1 MESNERNFDK
11 NGKNMEIKE
20 RENVKTL
27 KDLLEYSSTKFASKM
42 MNAFVGGVPVSYS
55 EFGEKVKNLRE
66 VLKSLGVKH
75 GDKIAIYTHNTTQYS
90 VIYFA
95 IVSIGAIVVPLL
107 PDFSATEVENILN
120 HSESKMLFVTKRLRY
135 KVDNIN
141 VPGVKIRLDVDT
153 FSVYENNNIENEAES
168 IEQEV
173 FPDDIASIV
182 YTSGTTGKS
191 KGVILT
197 HHNLIAQIKMTIK
210 IQPVDETSVFLS
222 ILPLPHAYEGS
233 LGFLLPIL
241 GGSSVY
247 YLEKSPT
254 PAILLPAMQKVR
266 PTHILTV
273 PLISEKIF
281 KTNILAKFNKNLI
294 TRYLYKTIV
303 GRNILHRLAGNK
315 LYKTFGG
322 RLVFFGI
329 GGAKLDYYT
338 ERFLYEAKFP
348 YAIGY
353 GLTET
358 APLLSAA
365 LTHNVK
371 PGSAGFKLEEID
383 MKINDMNDDGIGE
396 LWVKS
401 PSLMKGYYKEPEL
414 TDMVI
419 TPDGWFKTG
428 DLIKVNSSGR
438 IYIKGRLKNVILT
451 SSGENIYPEDIESLI
466 NNFRFVQ
473 ESLVVEQKGKL
484 VAMVKINYEELGS
497 QYNRLKEEL
506 QNRFEENYRELEKN
520 VEELKVEIQSYVNSK
535 VNRFSQIS
543 AVVVLPFA
551 SDFEKTSTMKIKR
564 YLYA

>member
-1 MESNERNFDK
+1 MR
-11 NGKNMEIKE
+11 IKK
-20 RENVKTL
+20 RENLETL
-27 KDLLEYSSTKFASKM
+27 KDLLEYSTEKYASKT
-42 MNAFVGGVPVSYS
+42 MNAFVGGSPIFYR
-55 EFGEKVKNLRE
+55 EFGEKVKNLRKILE
-66 VLKSLGVKH
+66 SLGTKH
-75 GDKIAIYTHNTTQYS
+75 GDKIAIYTHNTPQYS

-95 IVSIGAIVVPLL
+95 IVSIGAIAVPLL
-107 PDFSATEVENILN
+107 PDFSSAEVENILN

-141 VPGVKIRLDVDT
+141 LPKLKTRFDVDT
-153 FSVYENNNIENEAES
+153 LSAYENNNVENVSQSVEK
-168 IEQEV
+168 EV

-197 HHNLIAQIKMTIK
+197 HKNLIAQVKMTIK
-210 IQPVDETSVFLS
+210 IQPVDENSVFLS

-254 PAILLPAMQKVR
+254 PAILLPAMQKIK

-281 KTNILAKFNKNLI
+281 KTNILVKFNKNVI
-294 TRYLYKTIV
+294 TRYLYKTNV
-303 GRNILHRLAGNK
+303 GRKILHRIAGKK

-338 ERFLYEAKFP
+338 ERFLYEANFP

-371 PGSAGFKLEEID
+371 PGSAGFKLEEVD
-383 MKINDMNDDGIGE
+383 MKINDINDCGIGE

-401 PSLMKGYYKEPEL
+401 PSLMKGYYKEQEL
-414 TDMVI
+414 TSTVI

-428 DLIKVNSSGR
+428 DLVQVNSSGR

-466 NNFRFVQ
+466 NNFKFVQ

-484 VAMVKINYEELGS
+484 VAMVKINYEELEL
-497 QYNRLKEEL
+497 QYNKLKEEL
-506 QNRFEENYRELEKN
+506 QNKIEENYRELEKN
-520 VEELKVEIQSYVNSK
+520 IEELKLEIQSYVNSK

>member
-1 MESNERNFDK
+1 MET
-11 NGKNMEIKE
+11 
-20 RENVKTL
+20 ENLRTL
-27 KDLLEYSSTKFASKM
+27 KDLLEYSSEKYASKT
-42 MNAFVGGVPVSYS
+42 MNAFIGDNPISYR
-55 EFGEKVKNLRE
+55 EFGEKVKDLRNI
-66 VLKSLGVKH
+66 LKSSGIRH
-75 GDKIAIYTHNTTQYS
+75 GDKVAIYTHNTPKYS

-95 IVSIGAIVVPLL
+95 IVSMGAVAVPLL
-107 PDFSATEVENILN
+107 PDFSSAEVENILN
-120 HSESKMLFVTKRLRY
+120 HSESRALFVTKRLRH
-135 KVDNIN
+135 KIDAIN
-141 VPGVKIRLDVDT
+141 LPELKIRFDVDT
-153 FSVYENNNIENEAES
+153 FSAYENQNIGDIEES
-168 IEQEV
+168 PEKEILPE
-173 FPDDIASIV
+173 DIANIV

-197 HHNLIAQIKMTIK
+197 HHNLIAQVKMVIK
-210 IQPVDETSVFLS
+210 IQPVDESSVFLS
-222 ILPLPHAYEGS
+222 ILPLPHTYEGS

-241 GGSSVY
+241 GGASVY
-247 YLEKSPT
+247 YLEKPPT
-254 PAILLPAMQKVR
+254 PAILVPAMQRVK

-281 KTNILAKFNKNLI
+281 KNSILPQFNKNVI
-294 TRYLYKTIV
+294 TRYLYKTHI
-303 GRNILHRLAGNK
+303 GRKLLHRIAGKK

-365 LTHNVK
+365 LTHSVK
-371 PGSAGFKLEEID
+371 PGSAGFKLEEVD
-383 MKINDMNDDGIGE
+383 MKINDVNDYGIGE
-396 LWVKS
+396 LWIKS
-401 PSLMKGYYKEPEL
+401 PSLMKGYYKEQEL
-414 TDMVI
+414 TDAVI

-428 DLIKVNSSGR
+428 DLVKVNSSGR

-466 NNFRFVQ
+466 NNFKFVQ
-473 ESLVVEQKGKL
+473 ESLVVEQKGRL
-484 VAMVKINYEELGS
+484 VAMVKINYEELEL
-497 QYNRLKEEL
+497 QCNKFKEEL
-506 QNRFEENYRELEKN
+506 QNKIEENYRELQNKI
-520 VEELKVEIQSYVNSK
+520 EELQHELQLYVNSK

-543 AVVVLPFA
+543 TVVILPFA

-564 YLYA
+564 YLYG

>member
-1 MESNERNFDK
+1 MEINER
-11 NGKNMEIKE
+11 ESI
-20 RENVKTL
+20 KTL
-27 KDLLEYSSTKFASKM
+27 KDLLEYSSEKYASKT
-42 MNAFVGGVPVSYS
+42 MNAFVGGEPVSYKM
-55 EFGEKVKNLRE
+55 FGEQVNDLRAS
-66 VLKSLGVKH
+66 LQSLGIGY
-75 GDKIAIYTHNTTQYS
+75 GDKVAIYTHNTPRYS

-95 IVSIGAIVVPLL
+95 VVSMGAIVIPLL
-107 PDFSATEVENILN
+107 PDFSSSEIENILN
-120 HSESKMLFVTKRLRY
+120 HSESKALFVTKRLRN
-135 KVDNIN
+135 KVDSIN
-141 VPGVKIRLDVDT
+141 APELKIRFEVET
-153 FSVYENNNIENEAES
+153 FSVYKNETGANVSKSVERE
-168 IEQEV
+168 IL
-173 FPDDIASIV
+173 PDDVASIV

-197 HHNLIAQIKMTIK
+197 HHNFIAQVKMTLK

-233 LGFLLPIL
+233 LGFLLSVF
-241 GGSSVY
+241 GGASVY
-247 YLEKSPT
+247 YLEKPPT
-254 PAILLPAMQKVR
+254 PAILIPAMKKIK

-281 KTNILAKFNKNLI
+281 KNNVLAQVNKNII
-294 TRYLYKTIV
+294 TRYLYKIPA
-303 GRNILHRLAGNK
+303 GRKLLHRIAGKK
-315 LYKTFGG
+315 LYKSFGG

-329 GGAKLDYYT
+329 GGAKLDFYT

-365 LTHNVK
+365 LSHNVK
-371 PGSAGFKLEEID
+371 PGSAGFKLEEVE
-383 MKINDMNDDGIGE
+383 MKINDMNDCGIGE

-419 TPDGWFKTG
+419 SPDGWFKTG
-428 DLIKVNSSGR
+428 DLVNVNASGR

-451 SSGENIYPEDIESLI
+451 ASGENIYPEDIESLI
-466 NNFRFVQ
+466 NNFKFVQ

-484 VAMVKINYEELGS
+484 VAMVKINYEELES
-497 QYNRLKEEL
+497 QYNKFKEEL
-506 QNRFEENYRELEKN
+506 QSKIEENYRELEKN
-520 VEELKVEIQSYVNSK
+520 VEELKQEIQLYVNSH

-564 YLYA
+564 YLYG

>member
-1 MESNERNFDK
+1 MEENR
-11 NGKNMEIKE
+11 
-20 RENVKTL
+20 RESLKTL
-27 KDLLEYSSTKFASKM
+27 KNLFEYSLEKYASNV
-42 MNAFVGGVPVSYS
+42 MNAFVGGKPVSYR

-66 VLKSLGVKH
+66 VLKSSGIKH
-75 GDKIAIYTHNTTQYS
+75 GDKVAIYTHNTPKYS

-95 IVSIGAIVVPLL
+95 VVSMGAIAVPLL
-107 PDFSATEVENILN
+107 PDFSSSEIENILT
-120 HSESKMLFVTKRLRY
+120 HSESKVLFVSKRLRY
-135 KVDNIN
+135 KVDAIN
-141 VPGVKIRLDVDT
+141 LPAIKLRFDVDT
-153 FSVYENNNIENEAES
+153 FAVYENRNEENVAKSVEK
-168 IEQEV
+168 EV
-173 FPDDIASIV
+173 LPDDVASIV

-191 KGVILT
+191 KGVMLT
-197 HHNLIAQIKMTIK
+197 HQNLIAQVKMTIK
-210 IQPVDETSVFLS
+210 IQPVDENSVFLS

-254 PAILLPAMQKVR
+254 PAILLPAMQKIK

-281 KTNILAKFNKNLI
+281 KNNILAQFNKNVI
-294 TRYLYKTIV
+294 TRYLYKTGV
-303 GRNILHRLAGNK
+303 GRKMLHRIAGKK
-315 LYKTFGG
+315 LYKMFGG

-365 LTHNVK
+365 LTYNVK
-371 PGSAGFKLEEID
+371 PGSAGFKLEEVD
-383 MKINDMNDDGIGE
+383 MKVSDINDCGIGE

-401 PSLMKGYYKEPEL
+401 PSLMKGYYKEQEL

-428 DLIKVNSSGR
+428 DLVNVNSEGR

-484 VAMVKINYEELGS
+484 VAMVKINYEELES
-497 QYNRLKEEL
+497 QYNRFKEEL
-506 QNRFEENYRELEKN
+506 QTKIEENYRELEKN
-520 VEELKVEIQSYVNSK
+520 IEELKVEIQAYVNSK

-543 AVVVLPFA
+543 AVVVLPVS

-564 YLYA
+564 YLYH

>member
-1 MESNERNFDK
+1 MKR
-11 NGKNMEIKE
+11 KE
-20 RENVKTL
+20 DLETL
-27 KDLLEYSSTKFASKM
+27 KDLLEYSSEAYASCV
-42 MNAFVGGVPVSYS
+42 MNGFVGGETVSYG

-66 VLKSLGVKH
+66 SLKSTGIEY
-75 GDKIAIYTHNTTQYS
+75 GDRVAIYAHNTPKYS

-95 IVSIGAIVVPLL
+95 IVSMGAIAVPLL
-107 PDFSATEVENILN
+107 PDFSSAEVQNILN
-120 HSESKMLFVTKRLRY
+120 HSGCKALFVTKRLRP
-135 KVDNIN
+135 KIDAASL
-141 VPGVKIRLDVDT
+141 PELKIRFDVDT
-153 FSVYENNNIENEAES
+153 FSAYENRNTANAGKS
-168 IEQEV
+168 IEKEIL
-173 FPDDIASIV
+173 PDDIANIV

-197 HHNLIAQIKMTIK
+197 HRNLVSQLKMAIR
-210 IQPVDETSVFLS
+210 IQPVDEHSVFLS
-222 ILPLPHAYEGS
+222 ILPLSHAYEGS
-233 LGFLLPIL
+233 LGFLLPVF

-247 YLEKSPT
+247 YLEKPPT
-254 PAILLPAMQKVR
+254 PSILLPAMQKIK
-266 PTHILTV
+266 PTHMLTV
-273 PLISEKIF
+273 PLICEKIF
-281 KTNILAKFNKNLI
+281 KNSILPQFNKNAI
-294 TRYLYKTIV
+294 TRYLYKTTV
-303 GRNILHRLAGNK
+303 GRKLLHRVAGKK

-322 RLVFFGI
+322 KLVFFGI
-329 GGAKLDYYT
+329 GGAKLDYRT

-371 PGSAGFKLEEID
+371 PGSAGFKLEEVD
-383 MKINDMNDDGIGE
+383 MKVNGINDDGIGE

-401 PSLMKGYYKEPEL
+401 PSLMKGYYREPEL

-428 DLIKVNSSGR
+428 DLVKVDPHGR

-451 SSGENIYPEDIESLI
+451 SNGENIYPEEIESLI

-473 ESLVVEQKGKL
+473 ESLIVEQKGKL
-484 VAMVKINYEELGS
+484 VAMVKINHEELEA
-497 QYNRLKEEL
+497 QYNRFREGLQCRIEENCRENRKKIEDLKQEL
-506 QNRFEENYRELEKN
+506 QL
-520 VEELKVEIQSYVNSK
+520 YVNSR

-543 AVVVLPFA
+543 AVVILPFA

-564 YLYA
+564 YLYG

>member
-1 MESNERNFDK
+1 VGDK
-11 NGKNMEIKE
+11 PI
-20 RENVKTL
+20 
-27 KDLLEYSSTKFASKM
+27 
-42 MNAFVGGVPVSYS
+42 SYR
-55 EFGEKVKNLRE
+55 EFGEKVNSLRE
-66 VLKSLGVKH
+66 VLKSLGIGH
-75 GDKIAIYTHNTTQYS
+75 GDKVAIYAHNTPKYS

-95 IVSIGAIVVPLL
+95 IVSMGAIVVPLL
-107 PDFSATEVENILN
+107 PDFSSTEVENILN
-120 HSESKMLFVTKRLRY
+120 HSESKALFVTKRLRY
-135 KVDNIN
+135 KVDDINI
-141 VPGVKIRLDVDT
+141 PELKIRLDVDT
-153 FSVYENNNIENEAES
+153 FSVYENNNVGNVAQS
-168 IEQEV
+168 IEKEIL
-173 FPDDIASIV
+173 PDDIASIV

-191 KGVILT
+191 KGVMLT
-197 HHNLIAQIKMTIK
+197 HYNLIAQVQMVIK
-210 IQPVDETSVFLS
+210 IQPVDENSVFLS
-222 ILPLPHAYEGS
+222 IMPLPHAYEGS

-254 PAILLPAMQKVR
+254 PTILLPAMQKVK

-281 KTNILAKFNKNLI
+281 KNNILAKFNKNVI
-294 TRYLYKTIV
+294 TRYLYKTFV
-303 GRNILHRLAGNK
+303 GRKLLHRIAGKK

-338 ERFLYEAKFP
+338 ERFLYEANFP

-358 APLLSAA
+358 APLLTAA
-365 LTHNVK
+365 LSHNVK

-383 MKINDMNDDGIGE
+383 MKINDVNDCGIGE
-396 LWVKS
+396 LWIKS
-401 PSLMKGYYKEPEL
+401 PSLMKGYYKEQEL

-428 DLIKVNSSGR
+428 DLVKVNSSGR

-497 QYNRLKEEL
+497 QYNKLKEEL
-506 QNRFEENYRELEKN
+506 QNRIEENYRELEKN
-520 VEELKVEIQSYVNSK
+520 IDELKIEIQSYVNSK

-543 AVVVLPFA
+543 AVIVLPFA

>member
-1 MESNERNFDK
+1 MKVKDRESL
-11 NGKNMEIKE
+11 
-20 RENVKTL
+20 KTL
-27 KDLLEYSSTKFASKM
+27 KDLLEYSAERYASKM
-42 MNAFVGGVPVSYS
+42 MNAFVGDKPVSYS
-55 EFGEKVKNLRE
+55 EFGEKVNNLRE
-66 VLKSLGVKH
+66 VLKSLGIGH
-75 GDKIAIYTHNTTQYS
+75 GDKVAIYTHNTPKYS

-95 IVSIGAIVVPLL
+95 IVSMGAITVPLL
-107 PDFSATEVENILN
+107 PDFSSTEVENILK
-120 HSESKMLFVTKRLRY
+120 HSESKALFVTKRLRY
-135 KVDNIN
+135 KVDAIDL
-141 VPGVKIRLDVDT
+141 PELKIRFDVDT
-153 FSVYENNNIENEAES
+153 FSVYENRQDVENTAKSVEK
-168 IEQEV
+168 EV
-173 FPDDIASIV
+173 LPDDIASIV

-191 KGVILT
+191 KGVMLT
-197 HHNLIAQIKMTIK
+197 HYNLIVQLQMVIK
-210 IQPVDETSVFLS
+210 IQPVDENSVFLS

-233 LGFLLPIL
+233 LGFLLPIF

-254 PAILLPAMQKVR
+254 PTILLPAMQKVK

-281 KTNILAKFNKNLI
+281 KNNILAKFNKSMI
-294 TRYLYKTIV
+294 TRYLYKTTV
-303 GRNILHRLAGNK
+303 GRKLLHRIAGKK

-358 APLLSAA
+358 APLLTAA
-365 LTHNVK
+365 LSHNVK

-383 MKINDMNDDGIGE
+383 MKINDVNDCGIGE
-396 LWVKS
+396 LWIKS
-401 PSLMKGYYKEPEL
+401 PCLMKGYYKEQEL

-428 DLIKVNSSGR
+428 DLVNVNSSGR

-451 SSGENIYPEDIESLI
+451 SSGENVYPEDIESLI
-466 NNFRFVQ
+466 NNFKFVQ

-484 VAMVKINYEELGS
+484 VAMVKINYDELGS
-497 QYNRLKEEL
+497 QYNKFKEEL
-506 QNRFEENYRELEKN
+506 QNKIEENYRELEKN
-520 VEELKVEIQSYVNSK
+520 IEELKLEIQLYVNSK

-543 AVVVLPFA
+543 SVIVLPFA

>member
-1 MESNERNFDK
+1 MEEKR
-11 NGKNMEIKE
+11 
-20 RENVKTL
+20 REDLKTL
-27 KDLLEYSSTKFASKM
+27 KDLLEYSSKKYASKM
-42 MNAFVGGVPVSYS
+42 MNAFVGGEPVSYK
-55 EFGEKVKNLRE
+55 EFGEKVQNLRT
-66 VLKSLGVKH
+66 VLKSSGIGH
-75 GDKIAIYTHNTTQYS
+75 GDKVAIYTHNTPRYS

-95 IVSIGAIVVPLL
+95 VVSMGAIAVPLL
-107 PDFSATEVENILN
+107 PDFSSTEVENILD
-120 HSESKMLFVTKRLRY
+120 HSESKALFVTKRLRY
-135 KVDNIN
+135 KVDAIDL
-141 VPGVKIRLDVDT
+141 PKLKMRFDVDT
-153 FSVYENNNIENEAES
+153 FSMYENKDDGDMAES
-168 IEQEV
+168 AEKEV
-173 FPDDIASIV
+173 LPDDVASIV

-197 HHNLIAQIKMTIK
+197 HHNLIAQLNMVIK
-210 IQPVDETSVFLS
+210 IQPVDESSVFLS

-233 LGFLLPIL
+233 LGFLLPVF

-254 PAILLPAMQKVR
+254 PAILLPAMQKIK

-281 KTNILAKFNKNLI
+281 KNSVLPQFNRNVI
-294 TRYLYKTIV
+294 TRYLYKTCI
-303 GRNILHRLAGNK
+303 GRKLLHRIAGEK

-322 RLVFFGI
+322 KLVFFGI

-365 LTHNVK
+365 LSHNVK

-383 MKINDMNDDGIGE
+383 MKINDVNDCGIGE
-396 LWVKS
+396 LWIKS
-401 PSLMKGYYKEPEL
+401 PSLMKGYYKEQEL

-428 DLIKVNSSGR
+428 DLVKVNPSGR
-438 IYIKGRLKNVILT
+438 IYMKGRLKNVILT

-466 NNFRFVQ
+466 NNFKFVQ

-484 VAMVKINYEELGS
+484 VAMVKINYEELEL
-497 QYNRLKEEL
+497 QYNKLKEEL
-506 QNRFEENYRELEKN
+506 QNKIEENCRELEKN
-520 VEELKVEIQSYVNSK
+520 IEELKKELQSYVNSK

-543 AVVVLPFA
+543 AVIVLPFA

-564 YLYA
+564 YLY

>member
-1 MESNERNFDK
+1 MKD
-11 NGKNMEIKE
+11 KE
-20 RENVKTL
+20 RESLKTL
-27 KDLLEYSSTKFASKM
+27 KDLLEYSSEKYASKV
-42 MNAFVGGVPVSYS
+42 MNAFVGGEPISYM
-55 EFGEKVKNLRE
+55 EFGEKVKTLRE
-66 VLKSLGVKH
+66 ILKSSGIRY
-75 GDKIAIYTHNTTQYS
+75 GDKVAIYTHNTPKYS
-90 VIYFA
+90 IIYFA
-95 IVSIGAIVVPLL
+95 IVSMGAIVVPLL
-107 PDFSATEVENILN
+107 PDFSSTEVENILN
-120 HSESKMLFVTKRLRY
+120 HSESKALFVSKRLRY
-135 KVDNIN
+135 KVDAIDL
-141 VPGVKIRLDVDT
+141 PEVKIRFDVDT
-153 FSVYENNNIENEAES
+153 FAVYENKNVDNIAKNHDKEILPED
-168 IEQEV
+168 V
-173 FPDDIASIV
+173 ASIV

-191 KGVILT
+191 KGVMLT
-197 HHNLIAQIKMTIK
+197 HQNLIAQVKMAIK
-210 IQPVDETSVFLS
+210 IQPVDENSVFLS

-233 LGFLLPIL
+233 LGFLLPML

-254 PAILLPAMQKVR
+254 PAILLPAMQKIR

-281 KTNILAKFNKNLI
+281 KSTVLPQLKKHAI
-294 TRYLYKTIV
+294 TRFLYKTSV
-303 GRNILHRLAGNK
+303 GRKLLHRIAGKK
-315 LYKTFGG
+315 LYNTFGG

-365 LTHNVK
+365 LTYNVK
-371 PGSAGFKLEEID
+371 PGSAGFKLEEVE
-383 MKINDMNDDGIGE
+383 MKINDVNDCGIGE

-401 PSLMKGYYKEPEL
+401 PCLMKGYYKEREL
-414 TDMVI
+414 TNMVI
-419 TPDGWFKTG
+419 TPNGWFKTG
-428 DLIKVNSSGR
+428 DLVIVNSLGR

-466 NNFRFVQ
+466 NNFKFVQ

-484 VAMVKINYEELGS
+484 VAMVKINYDELEL
-497 QYNRLKEEL
+497 QYNKFKEEL
-506 QNRFEENYRELEKN
+506 QSKIEENYRELEKN
-520 VEELKVEIQSYVNSK
+520 IEELKQEIQLYVNSK

-543 AVVVLPFA
+543 AVVVLPVA

-564 YLYA
+564 YLYGM

>member
-1 MESNERNFDK
+1 MKVE
-11 NGKNMEIKE
+11 E
-20 RENVKTL
+20 RESLKTL
-27 KDLLEYSSTKFASKM
+27 KDLLEYSSEKYASKT
-42 MNAFVGGVPVSYS
+42 MNAFVGGDTVSYR
-55 EFGEKVKNLRE
+55 EFGEKVQNLRKI
-66 VLKSLGVKH
+66 LASLGIVH
-75 GDKIAIYTHNTTQYS
+75 GDKVAIYTRNTPKYS

-95 IVSIGAIVVPLL
+95 IVSMGAIVVPLL
-107 PDFSATEVENILN
+107 PDFSSAEVENILN
-120 HSESKMLFVTKRLRY
+120 HSESKALFVSKRLRY
-135 KVDNIN
+135 KVDSIN
-141 VPGVKIRLDVDT
+141 VSGLQMRFDVDT
-153 FSVYENNNIENEAES
+153 FAVYENKDTGNVPEYFEKEIL
-168 IEQEV
+168 
-173 FPDDIASIV
+173 PDDIASIV

-191 KGVILT
+191 KGVVLT
-197 HHNLIAQIKMTIK
+197 HYNLIAQIKMTIK
-210 IQPVDETSVFLS
+210 IQPVNESSVFLS

-233 LGFLLPIL
+233 LGFLLPMF

-281 KTNILAKFNKNLI
+281 KTNVLPQFNKHII
-294 TRYLYKTIV
+294 TRYLYKTSI
-303 GRNILHRLAGNK
+303 GRKLLHRIAGKK
-315 LYKTFGG
+315 LYETFGG
-322 RLVFFGI
+322 KLVFFGI

-365 LTHNVK
+365 LTYNVK
-371 PGSAGFKLEEID
+371 PGSAGFKLEEVD
-383 MKINDMNDDGIGE
+383 MKINDVNDSGIGE

-401 PSLMKGYYKEPEL
+401 PSLMKGYYKEQEL

-428 DLIKVNSSGR
+428 DLVSVNSLGR

-451 SSGENIYPEDIESLI
+451 SSGENIYPEEIESLI
-466 NNFRFVQ
+466 NNFKFVQ
-473 ESLVVEQKGKL
+473 ESLVIEQKGRL
-484 VAMVKINYEELGS
+484 VAMVKINYEELES
-497 QYNRLKEEL
+497 QYNKFREEL
-506 QNRFEENYRELEKN
+506 QIKIEENYRELEKTI
-520 VEELKVEIQSYVNSK
+520 EELKLEIQSYVNSK

-543 AVVVLPFA
+543 AVVVLPVS

-564 YLYA
+564 YLYG

>member
-1 MESNERNFDK
+1 
-11 NGKNMEIKE
+11 MEI
-20 RENVKTL
+20 ENLETL
-27 KDLLEYSSTKFASKM
+27 KDLLEYSSEKYAPKM
-42 MNAFVGGVPVSYS
+42 MNAFIGGESVSYK
-55 EFGEKVKNLRE
+55 EFGDKVRNLRK
-66 VLKSLGVKH
+66 VLQSLGITH
-75 GDKIAIYTHNTTQYS
+75 GDKVAIYTHNTPKYS

-95 IVSIGAIVVPLL
+95 IVSMGAIAVPLL
-107 PDFSATEVENILN
+107 PDFSSVEIGNILS
-120 HSESKMLFVTKRLRY
+120 HSESKALFVTKRLRS
-135 KVDNIN
+135 KVDAISL
-141 VPGVKIRLDVDT
+141 PELKIRLDVDT
-153 FSVYENNNIENEAES
+153 FSVYENQNTGETEKYLEK
-168 IEQEV
+168 EV
-173 FPDDIASIV
+173 LPDDIASIV
-182 YTSGTTGKS
+182 YTSGTTGNS

-197 HHNLIAQIKMTIK
+197 HHNLIAQLKMVIK
-210 IQPVDETSVFLS
+210 IQPVDESSVFLS

-233 LGFLLPIL
+233 LGFLLPIF

-247 YLEKSPT
+247 YLEKPPT
-254 PAILLPAMQKVR
+254 PAILIPAVQKIR

-281 KTNILAKFNKNLI
+281 KNSVLPQFNKNMI
-294 TRYLYKTIV
+294 TRYLYKTV
-303 GRNILHRLAGNK
+303 LGRKLLHRIAGKK
-315 LYKTFGG
+315 LYQTFGG

-358 APLLSAA
+358 APLLTAA
-365 LTHNVK
+365 LAHNVK

-383 MKINDMNDDGIGE
+383 MKINDVNDCGIGE

-414 TDMVI
+414 TNMVI

-428 DLIKVNSSGR
+428 DLIKVTSAGR

-466 NNFRFVQ
+466 NNFKFVQ

-484 VAMVKINYEELGS
+484 VAMVKINYEEMGE
-497 QYNRLKEEL
+497 QYNKFKEEL
-506 QNRFEENYRELEKN
+506 QSKIEENYRELERKI
-520 VEELKVEIQSYVNSK
+520 EELQQELQLYVNSK

-543 AVVVLPFA
+543 TVVILPFA

-564 YLYA
+564 YLYGQ

>member
-1 MESNERNFDK
+1 MKVKNRESLE
-11 NGKNMEIKE
+11 
-20 RENVKTL
+20 TL
-27 KDLLEYSSTKFASKM
+27 KDLLEYSSEKYASKM
-42 MNAFVGGVPVSYS
+42 MNAFVGDKPISYR
-55 EFGEKVKNLRE
+55 EFGEKVSNLRK
-66 VLKSLGVKH
+66 VLKSLGIEH
-75 GDKIAIYTHNTTQYS
+75 GDKVAIYTHNTPKYS

-95 IVSIGAIVVPLL
+95 VVSMGAIAVPLL
-107 PDFSATEVENILN
+107 PDFSSTEVENILN
-120 HSESKMLFVTKRLRY
+120 HSESKMLFVTKRLKY
-135 KVDNIN
+135 KVDPIDL
-141 VPGVKIRLDVDT
+141 PELKIRIDIDT
-153 FSVYENNNIENEAES
+153 FSVYENRNDKNIVES
-168 IEQEV
+168 VDKEV
-173 FPDDIASIV
+173 LPDDIASIV

-191 KGVILT
+191 KGVMLT
-197 HHNLIAQIKMTIK
+197 HHNLIAQLRMVIK
-210 IQPVDETSVFLS
+210 IQPVDENSVFLS

-233 LGFLLPIL
+233 LGFLLPIF
-241 GGSSVY
+241 GGASVY

-254 PAILLPAMQKVR
+254 PAILLPAMQRVK

-281 KTNILAKFNKNLI
+281 KTNILAKFNKNVI
-294 TRYLYKTIV
+294 TRYLYKTNV
-303 GRNILHRLAGNK
+303 GRKLLHRIAGKK

-358 APLLSAA
+358 SPLLTAA

-371 PGSAGFKLEEID
+371 PGSAGFKLEEVD
-383 MKINDMNDDGIGE
+383 MKINDVNDRGIGE
-396 LWVKS
+396 LWIKS
-401 PSLMKGYYKEPEL
+401 PSLMKGYYKEQEL

-428 DLIKVNSSGR
+428 DLVKVNSTGR

-451 SSGENIYPEDIESLI
+451 STGENIYPEDIESLI
-466 NNFRFVQ
+466 NNFKFVQ

-484 VAMVKINYEELGS
+484 VAMVKINYEELES
-497 QYNRLKEEL
+497 QYNKFKEEL
-506 QNRFEENYRELEKN
+506 QNKIEENYRELEKN
-520 VEELKVEIQSYVNSK
+520 IEELKQEIQLYVNSK

-543 AVVVLPFA
+543 AVIVLPCA

>member
-1 MESNERNFDK
+1 MKIQKKESVE
-11 NGKNMEIKE
+11 
-20 RENVKTL
+20 TL
-27 KDLLEYSSTKFASKM
+27 KDLLEYSSEKYASKM
-42 MNAFVGGVPVSYS
+42 INSFVGGKPVSYK
-55 EFGEKVKNLRE
+55 EFGEHVKNLRKI
-66 VLKSLGVKH
+66 LKSSGIGY
-75 GDKIAIYTHNTTQYS
+75 GDKVAIYTHNTPKYS

-95 IVSIGAIVVPLL
+95 VVSMGAIAVPLL
-107 PDFSATEVENILN
+107 PDFSSTEVENILN
-120 HSESKMLFVTKRLRY
+120 HSESKALFVSERLRY
-135 KVDNIN
+135 KVDSIS
-141 VPGVKIRLDVDT
+141 VPELKMRFDVDT
-153 FSVYENNNIENEAES
+153 FSLYENKNIDNIS
-168 IEQEV
+168 KNIEQEIHSA
-173 FPDDIASIV
+173 DIASIV

-210 IQPVDETSVFLS
+210 IQPVNENSVFLS
-222 ILPLPHAYEGS
+222 ILPLPHTYEGS

-254 PAILLPAMQKVR
+254 PAILLPAMQRIK

-281 KTNILAKFNKNLI
+281 KTNVLPQFNKHAI
-294 TRYLYKTIV
+294 TRFLYKTII
-303 GRNILHRLAGNK
+303 GRKLLHRLAGKK

-322 RLVFFGI
+322 NLVFFGI

-371 PGSAGFKLEEID
+371 PGSAGFKLEEVE
-383 MKINDMNDDGIGE
+383 MKINDVNDCGIGE

-401 PSLMKGYYKEPEL
+401 PCLMKGYYKDEKL
-414 TDMVI
+414 TNIVI

-428 DLIKVNSSGR
+428 DLVKVNSSGR
-438 IYIKGRLKNVILT
+438 IYLKGRLKNVILT

-466 NNFRFVQ
+466 NNFKFVQ

-484 VAMVKINYEELGS
+484 VAMVKINYEELEL
-497 QYNRLKEEL
+497 QYNKYKEEL
-506 QNRFEENYRELEKN
+506 KSKIEENYRELEKN
-520 VEELKVEIQSYVNSK
+520 IEELKQEIQLYVNSK

-543 AVVVLPFA
+543 TVIVLPVA

-564 YLYA
+564 YLYG

>member
-1 MESNERNFDK
+1 MKVEKRESL
-11 NGKNMEIKE
+11 
-20 RENVKTL
+20 KTL
-27 KDLLEYSSTKFASKM
+27 EDLLEYSSEKYASKM
-42 MNAFVGGVPVSYS
+42 MNAFVGGEPVSYK
-55 EFGEKVKNLRE
+55 EFGEKTRNLRA
-66 VLKSLGVKH
+66 VLKSFGIKH
-75 GDKIAIYTHNTTQYS
+75 GDKVAIYTHNTPQYS

-95 IVSIGAIVVPLL
+95 IVSMGAIVVPLL
-107 PDFSATEVENILN
+107 PDFSSTEIENILS
-120 HSESKMLFVTKRLRY
+120 HSESKALFVSKRLRY
-135 KVDNIN
+135 KVDAIDL
-141 VPGVKIRLDVDT
+141 PEMKLRFDVDT
-153 FSVYENNNIENEAES
+153 FLAYENKGIENMEQNAEK
-168 IEQEV
+168 EV
-173 FPDDIASIV
+173 LPDDIASIV

-191 KGVILT
+191 KGVMLT
-197 HHNLIAQIKMTIK
+197 HQNLIAQVKMTIK
-210 IQPVDETSVFLS
+210 IQPVDESSVFLS

-233 LGFLLPIL
+233 LGFLLPVL

-254 PAILLPAMQKVR
+254 PAILLPAMHKVK

-273 PLISEKIF
+273 PLIPEKIF
-281 KTNILAKFNKNLI
+281 KNSILSQFNKHAI
-294 TRYLYKTIV
+294 TRLLYKTTV
-303 GRNILHRLAGNK
+303 GRKILHRIAGKK
-315 LYKTFGG
+315 LYKTLGG

-365 LTHNVK
+365 LTYNVK
-371 PGSAGFKLEEID
+371 PGSAGFKLEEVD
-383 MKINDMNDDGIGE
+383 MKINDVNDCGIGE

-401 PSLMKGYYKEPEL
+401 PSLMKGYYKEQEL

-428 DLIKVNSSGR
+428 DLVNVNALGR

-473 ESLVVEQKGKL
+473 ESLVIEQKGKL
-484 VAMVKINYEELGS
+484 VAMVKINYEELES
-497 QYNRLKEEL
+497 QYNKFKEEL
-506 QNRFEENYRELEKN
+506 QSKIEENYRELEKN
-520 VEELKVEIQSYVNSK
+520 IEELKLEIQSYVNSK

-543 AVVVLPFA
+543 SVIVLPVA

-564 YLYA
+564 YLYG

>member
-1 MESNERNFDK
+1 MKRNIMRIKKFES
-11 NGKNMEIKE
+11 IY
-20 RENVKTL
+20 TL
-27 KDLLEYSSTKFASKM
+27 KDLLKYSTTKYASRM
-42 MNAFVGGVPVSYS
+42 MNAFVGGKPVTYE
-55 EFGEKVKNLRE
+55 EFGKQVESLRE
-66 VLKSLGVKH
+66 ILKSAGIGY
-75 GDKIAIYTHNTTQYS
+75 GDKVAIYTHNTPKYG

-95 IVSIGAIVVPLL
+95 VVSMGAIVVPLL
-107 PDFSATEVENILN
+107 PDFSSSEVENILN
-120 HSESKMLFVTKRLRY
+120 HSESKALFVTKRLKS

-141 VPGVKIRLDVDT
+141 LPELKIRFDVDT
-153 FSVYENNNIENEAES
+153 FDIYENRNEENVAKGIEK
-168 IEQEV
+168 EV

-197 HHNLIAQIKMTIK
+197 HHNLIAQVKMTMK
-210 IQPVDETSVFLS
+210 IQPVDENSVFLS

-233 LGFLLPIL
+233 LGFLLPVL

-247 YLEKSPT
+247 YLEKPPT
-254 PAILLPAMQKVR
+254 PAVLLPAVQKIK
-266 PTHILTV
+266 PTHLLTV

-281 KTNILAKFNKNLI
+281 KNNILPQFNKHI
-294 TRYLYKTIV
+294 VTRILYKTHI
-303 GRNILHRLAGNK
+303 GRKLLHRVAGKK

-371 PGSAGFKLEEID
+371 PGSAGFKLEEVD
-383 MKINDMNDDGIGE
+383 MKINDVNDCGIGE

-414 TDMVI
+414 TNMV
-419 TPDGWFKTG
+419 TSSDGWFKTG
-428 DLIKVNSSGR
+428 DLVKVNSSGR
-438 IYIKGRLKNVILT
+438 IFIKGRLKNVILT

-466 NNFRFVQ
+466 NNFKFVQ

-484 VAMVKINYEELGS
+484 IAMVKINHEELAL
-497 QYNRLKEEL
+497 QYSKFKEEL
-506 QNRFEENYRELEKN
+506 QNKIEENYREIEKN
-520 VEELKVEIQSYVNSK
+520 IEELKQEIQLYVNSK

-543 AVVVLPFA
+543 AVVVLPVA

-564 YLYA
+564 YLYG

>member
-1 MESNERNFDK
+1 M
-11 NGKNMEIKE
+11 E
-20 RENVKTL
+20 RENLKTL
-27 KDLLEYSSTKFASKM
+27 KDLLEYSSEKYASNV
-42 MNAFVGGVPVSYS
+42 MNAFVGGKTVSYK
-55 EFGEKVKNLRE
+55 EFGDKVENLRK
-66 VLKSLGVKH
+66 VLLSLGIGH
-75 GDKIAIYTHNTTQYS
+75 GDKVAIYTHNTTQYS

-95 IVSIGAIVVPLL
+95 IVSTGAIAVPLL
-107 PDFSATEVENILN
+107 PDFSSAEVENILN
-120 HSESKMLFVTKRLRY
+120 HSESKALFVTKRLRP
-135 KVDNIN
+135 KVDAIGL
-141 VPGVKIRLDVDT
+141 PGLKIRLDVDT
-153 FSVYENNNIENEAES
+153 CSVYENQNIGNVEES
-168 IEQEV
+168 QEREV
-173 FPDDIASIV
+173 LPDDVASIV

-197 HHNLIAQIKMTIK
+197 HYNLIAQLQMVIK
-210 IQPVDETSVFLS
+210 IQPVDESSVFLS

-233 LGFLLPIL
+233 LGFLLPVF
-241 GGSSVY
+241 GGASVY
-247 YLEKSPT
+247 YLEKPPT
-254 PAILLPAMQKVR
+254 PAILLPAVHKIR

-281 KTNILAKFNKNLI
+281 KNTVLARFNKNVI
-294 TRYLYKTIV
+294 TRFLYKTGI
-303 GRNILHRLAGNK
+303 GRKLLHRIAGKK
-315 LYKTFGG
+315 LYKAFGG

-371 PGSAGFKLEEID
+371 PGSAGFKLEEVD
-383 MKINDMNDDGIGE
+383 MKINDVNDCGIGE

-401 PSLMKGYYKEPEL
+401 PSLMRGYYKEQEL

-428 DLIKVNSSGR
+428 DLVKVCSSGR

-466 NNFRFVQ
+466 NNFKFVQ

-484 VAMVKINYEELGS
+484 VAMVKINYEEMGA
-497 QYNRLKEEL
+497 QYNKFKEEL
-506 QNRFEENYRELEKN
+506 QNKIEENYRELERKI
-520 VEELKVEIQSYVNSK
+520 EELQSELQLYVNSK

-543 AVVVLPFA
+543 TVVILPFA

-564 YLYA
+564 YLYGQ

>member
-1 MESNERNFDK
+1 
-11 NGKNMEIKE
+11 
-20 RENVKTL
+20 
-27 KDLLEYSSTKFASKM
+27 
-42 MNAFVGGVPVSYS
+42 
-55 EFGEKVKNLRE
+55 
-66 VLKSLGVKH
+66 
-75 GDKIAIYTHNTTQYS
+75 
-90 VIYFA
+90 
-95 IVSIGAIVVPLL
+95 LL
-107 PDFSATEVENILN
+107 PDFSSAEIENILN
-120 HSESKMLFVTKRLRY
+120 HSESKVLFVTKRLKS
-135 KVDNIN
+135 KVDAIN
-141 VPGVKIRLDVDT
+141 APELKIRFDVDT
-153 FSVYENNNIENEAES
+153 LSVYQNEIEANVTECVEKEIS
-168 IEQEV
+168 
-173 FPDDIASIV
+173 PDDIASIV

-197 HHNLIAQIKMTIK
+197 HHNLIAQVKMTMK

-233 LGFLLPIL
+233 LGFLLSVF

-247 YLEKSPT
+247 YLEKPPT
-254 PAILLPAMQKVR
+254 PAILIPAMQKIK

-281 KTNILAKFNKNLI
+281 KNNVLAQFNKHII
-294 TRYLYKTIV
+294 TRYLYKIPA
-303 GRNILHRLAGNK
+303 GRKLLHRIAGKK
-315 LYKTFGG
+315 LYKMFGG
-322 RLVFFGI
+322 KLVFFGI
-329 GGAKLDYYT
+329 GGAKLDFYT

-365 LTHNVK
+365 LSHNVK
-371 PGSAGFKLEEID
+371 PGSAGFKLEEVD
-383 MKINDMNDDGIGE
+383 MKINDVNDCGIGE

-419 TPDGWFKTG
+419 SPDGWFKTG
-428 DLIKVNSSGR
+428 DLVNVNSSGR
-438 IYIKGRLKNVILT
+438 IYIKGRLKNVIL
-451 SSGENIYPEDIESLI
+451 SASGENIYPEDIEFLI
-466 NNFRFVQ
+466 NNFKFVQ

-484 VAMVKINYEELGS
+484 VAMVKINYEELES
-497 QYNRLKEEL
+497 QYNKFKEEL
-506 QNRFEENYRELEKN
+506 QSKIEENYRELEKSI
-520 VEELKVEIQSYVNSK
+520 EELKQEIQLYVNSH

-564 YLYA
+564 YLYG

>member
-1 MESNERNFDK
+1 MKVNKKDNL
-11 NGKNMEIKE
+11 
-20 RENVKTL
+20 KTL
-27 KDLLEYSSTKFASKM
+27 KELLEYSTEKYAPKM
-42 MNAFVGGVPVSYS
+42 MNAFVGGEPVSYK

-66 VLKSLGVKH
+66 VLLSVGIKH
-75 GDKIAIYTHNTTQYS
+75 GDKVAIFTHNTPKYS

-95 IVSIGAIVVPLL
+95 IVSIGAIAVPLL
-107 PDFSATEVENILN
+107 PDFSSTEVENILI
-120 HSESKMLFVTKRLRY
+120 HSESKALFVSQRLRY
-135 KVDNIN
+135 KVDAIN
-141 VPGVKIRLDVDT
+141 LPEIKIRFDVNT
-153 FSVYENNNIENEAES
+153 FSAYENNNVEDVAKNIEK
-168 IEQEV
+168 EV
-173 FPDDIASIV
+173 LPDDIASIV

-191 KGVILT
+191 KGVMLT
-197 HHNLIAQIKMTIK
+197 HYNLISQIQMTIK
-210 IQPVDETSVFLS
+210 IQPVDENSVFLS

-241 GGSSVY
+241 GGGSVY
-247 YLEKSPT
+247 YLDKAPT
-254 PAILLPAMQKVR
+254 PAILLPAMQKVK
-266 PTHILTV
+266 PTYILTV

-281 KTNILAKFNKNLI
+281 KSKILPQFNEHAI
-294 TRYLYKTIV
+294 TRYLYKTTV
-303 GRNILHRLAGNK
+303 GRKVLHRIAGKK
-315 LYKTFGG
+315 LYKIFGG

-365 LTHNVK
+365 LSHNVR
-371 PGSAGFKLEEID
+371 PGSAGFKLEEVD
-383 MKINDMNDDGIGE
+383 MKINDINDDGIGE

-401 PSLMKGYYKEPEL
+401 PCLMKGYYKEQEL

-428 DLIKVNSSGR
+428 DLVKVNSSGR

-466 NNFRFVQ
+466 NNFKFVQ

-484 VAMVKINYEELGS
+484 VAMVKINYEELEL
-497 QYNRLKEEL
+497 QYNKLKEEL
-506 QNRFEENYRELEKN
+506 QSKIEENYRELEKN
-520 VEELKVEIQSYVNSK
+520 IEELKLEIQSYVNSK

-543 AVVVLPFA
+543 SVIVLPFA
-551 SDFEKTSTMKIKR
+551 SDFEKTATMKIKR
-564 YLYA
+564 YLYG

>member
-1 MESNERNFDK
+1 MRIEQGESL
-11 NGKNMEIKE
+11 
-20 RENVKTL
+20 KTL
-27 KDLLEYSSTKFASKM
+27 KDLLEYSSEKYASNV
-42 MNAFVGGVPVSYS
+42 MNAFVGDKPVSYR
-55 EFGEKVKNLRE
+55 EFEEKVRSLRE
-66 VLKSLGVKH
+66 TMISLGIGH
-75 GDKIAIYTHNTTQYS
+75 GDKVAILTHNTPKYS

-95 IVSIGAIVVPLL
+95 AVSMGAIVVPLL
-107 PDFSATEVENILN
+107 PDFSSTEVENILS
-120 HSESKMLFVTKRLRY
+120 HSDSKAIFVTKRLRY
-135 KVDNIN
+135 KIDAVNL
-141 VPGVKIRLDVDT
+141 PELKIRFDVDT
-153 FSVYENNNIENEAES
+153 FSVYENGNEANTAKSVEK
-168 IEQEV
+168 EV
-173 FPDDIASIV
+173 LPDDIASIV

-197 HHNLIAQIKMTIK
+197 HHNLVAQLKMVIK
-210 IQPVDETSVFLS
+210 IQPVDENSVFLS
-222 ILPLPHAYEGS
+222 ILPLPHTYEGS

-247 YLEKSPT
+247 YLEKAPT
-254 PAILLPAMQKVR
+254 PAILLPAVKKIK
-266 PTHILTV
+266 PTHLLTV

-281 KTNILAKFNKNLI
+281 KSTVLPQFNKRTV
-294 TRYLYKTIV
+294 TRYLYKTSI
-303 GRNILHRLAGNK
+303 GRKLLHRIAGKK

-371 PGSAGFKLEEID
+371 PGSAGFKLEEVD
-383 MKINDMNDDGIGE
+383 MKINDVNDCGIGE

-401 PSLMKGYYKEPEL
+401 PSLMKGYYKEQEL
-414 TDMVI
+414 TDTVI

-428 DLIKVNSSGR
+428 DLVNVNSSGR
-438 IYIKGRLKNVILT
+438 IFIKGRLKNVILT

-484 VAMVKINYEELGS
+484 VAMVKINYEELGL
-497 QYNRLKEEL
+497 QYNKLKEEL
-506 QNRFEENYRELEKN
+506 HSRIEENYREFEKN
-520 VEELKVEIQSYVNSK
+520 IDDLKQEIQLYVNSK

-564 YLYA
+564 YLYG

>member
-1 MESNERNFDK
+1 MEENR
-11 NGKNMEIKE
+11 
-20 RENVKTL
+20 RESLKTL
-27 KDLLEYSSTKFASKM
+27 KNLLEYSSEKYASNT
-42 MNAFVGGVPVSYS
+42 MNAFVGGEPVSYR

-66 VLKSLGVKH
+66 VLKSSGIEH
-75 GDKIAIYTHNTTQYS
+75 GDRVAIYTHNTPKYS

-95 IVSIGAIVVPLL
+95 VVSMGAIAVPLL
-107 PDFSATEVENILN
+107 PDFSSAEIENILT
-120 HSESKMLFVTKRLRY
+120 HSESKALFVSKRLRY
-135 KVDNIN
+135 KVDAIN
-141 VPGVKIRLDVDT
+141 LPEMKLRFDVDT
-153 FSVYENNNIENEAES
+153 FSIYENKNDENVTKSAEK
-168 IEQEV
+168 EV
-173 FPDDIASIV
+173 LPDDIASIV

-191 KGVILT
+191 KGVMLT
-197 HHNLIAQIKMTIK
+197 HQNLIAQVKMTIK
-210 IQPVDETSVFLS
+210 IQPVDENSVFLS

-254 PAILLPAMQKVR
+254 PAILLPAMQKIK

-281 KTNILAKFNKNLI
+281 KTNILRQFNSHVI
-294 TRYLYKTIV
+294 TRYLYKTGV
-303 GRNILHRLAGNK
+303 GRKFLHRIAGKK
-315 LYKTFGG
+315 LYEMFGG

-365 LTHNVK
+365 LSYNVK

-383 MKINDMNDDGIGE
+383 MKINDINDCGIGE

-401 PSLMKGYYKEPEL
+401 PSLMKGYYKEQEL

-428 DLIKVNSSGR
+428 DLVTVNAMGR

-466 NNFRFVQ
+466 NNFKFVQ

-484 VAMVKINYEELGS
+484 VAMVKINYEELES
-497 QYNRLKEEL
+497 QYNRFKEEL
-506 QNRFEENYRELEKN
+506 QTKIEENYRELEKN
-520 VEELKVEIQSYVNSK
+520 IEELKVEIQSYVNSK

-543 AVVVLPFA
+543 AVVVLPVA
-551 SDFEKTSTMKIKR
+551 SDFEKTS
-564 YLYA
+564 

>member
-1 MESNERNFDK
+1 MG
-11 NGKNMEIKE
+11 NGKKNMKE
-20 RENVKTL
+20 NKKESIKTL
-27 KDLLEYSSTKFASKM
+27 KDLLEYSSEKYASKM
-42 MNAFVGGVPVSYS
+42 MNAFVGGEPISYK
-55 EFGEKVKNLRE
+55 EFGEKVKDLRE
-66 VLKSLGVKH
+66 VLKSLGIGH
-75 GDKIAIYTHNTTQYS
+75 GDKVAIHTHNTPKYS
-90 VIYFA
+90 IIYFA
-95 IVSIGAIVVPLL
+95 VVSMGAIVVPLL
-107 PDFSATEVENILN
+107 PDFSSAEVENILI
-120 HSESKMLFVTKRLRY
+120 HSECKALFVSKRLKY
-135 KVDNIN
+135 KVDIIDL
-141 VPGVKIRLDVDT
+141 PGMKIRFDVDT
-153 FSVYENNNIENEAES
+153 FAAYENKNDENIAES
-168 IEQEV
+168 VEKDIL
-173 FPDDIASIV
+173 PDDIASIV

-191 KGVILT
+191 KGVMLT
-197 HHNLIAQIKMTIK
+197 HQNLIAQVKMTIK
-210 IQPVDETSVFLS
+210 IQPVDENSVFLS

-254 PAILLPAMQKVR
+254 PAILLPAMQKIK

-281 KTNILAKFNKNLI
+281 KTNILPQFNKYAI
-294 TRYLYKTIV
+294 TKFLYKTNI
-303 GRNILHRLAGNK
+303 GRKLLHRIAGKK

-383 MKINDMNDDGIGE
+383 MKINDVNDCGIGE

-401 PSLMKGYYKEPEL
+401 PSLMKGYYKEQEL

-428 DLIKVNSSGR
+428 DLVNVNSLGR

-466 NNFRFVQ
+466 NNFKFVQ

-506 QNRFEENYRELEKN
+506 QNKIEENYRELEKN
-520 VEELKVEIQSYVNSK
+520 IEELKIEIQSYVNSK

-543 AVVVLPFA
+543 AVVVLPMA

-564 YLYA
+564 YLYG

>member
-1 MESNERNFDK
+1 MKLKDRESL
-11 NGKNMEIKE
+11 
-20 RENVKTL
+20 KTL
-27 KDLLEYSSTKFASKM
+27 KDLLEYSSEQYASNI
-42 MNAFVGGVPVSYS
+42 MNAFVGDKPVSYR
-55 EFGEKVKNLRE
+55 EFGEKVNNLRE
-66 VLKSLGVKH
+66 VLKSLGIEH
-75 GDKIAIYTHNTTQYS
+75 GDKVAIYTHNTPKYS

-95 IVSIGAIVVPLL
+95 VVSMGAIAVPLL
-107 PDFSATEVENILN
+107 PDFSSTEIENILN
-120 HSESKMLFVTKRLRY
+120 HSESKALFVTKRLRY
-135 KVDNIN
+135 KVDAIDL
-141 VPGVKIRLDVDT
+141 PELKIRLDVDT
-153 FSVYENNNIENEAES
+153 FSVYENRNIENVAKSVEK
-168 IEQEV
+168 EV
-173 FPDDIASIV
+173 LPDDIASIV

-191 KGVILT
+191 KGVMLT
-197 HHNLIAQIKMTIK
+197 HHNLIAQLQMVIK
-210 IQPVDETSVFLS
+210 IQPVDENSVFLS

-233 LGFLLPIL
+233 LGFLLPIF

-254 PAILLPAMQKVR
+254 PTILLPAMQKIK

-281 KTNILAKFNKNLI
+281 KNNILAKFNKSVI
-294 TRYLYKTIV
+294 TRYLYKTTV
-303 GRNILHRLAGNK
+303 GRKLLHRIAGKK

-358 APLLSAA
+358 APLLTAA
-365 LTHNVK
+365 LSHNVK

-383 MKINDMNDDGIGE
+383 MKIDDVNDCGIGE
-396 LWVKS
+396 LWIKS
-401 PSLMKGYYKEPEL
+401 PSLMKGYYKEQEL

-428 DLIKVNSSGR
+428 DLVKVNSSGR

-451 SSGENIYPEDIESLI
+451 SSGENVYPEDIESLI
-466 NNFRFVQ
+466 NNFKFVQ

-497 QYNRLKEEL
+497 QYSKFKEEL
-506 QNRFEENYRELEKN
+506 QNKIEENYRELEKN
-520 VEELKVEIQSYVNSK
+520 VEELKLEIQSYVNSK

-543 AVVVLPFA
+543 SVVVLPFA

>member
-1 MESNERNFDK
+1 MK
-11 NGKNMEIKE
+11 IKE
-20 RENVKTL
+20 KESLKTL
-27 KDLLEYSSTKFASKM
+27 KDLLEYSSEKYASKT
-42 MNAFVGGVPVSYS
+42 MNAFVGGEPVSYR

-66 VLKSLGVKH
+66 TLQSLGIGH
-75 GDKIAIYTHNTTQYS
+75 GDKVAIYTHNTPQYS

-95 IVSIGAIVVPLL
+95 IVSMGAIAVPLL
-107 PDFSATEVENILN
+107 PDFSSTEVENILN
-120 HSESKMLFVTKRLRY
+120 HSESKALFVSSRLRY
-135 KVDNIN
+135 KVNAIN
-141 VPGVKIRLDVDT
+141 LPDMKIRFDVDT
-153 FSVYENNNIENEAES
+153 FSVYENNNDENISKSVEKE
-168 IEQEV
+168 I
-173 FPDDIASIV
+173 FPDDIASII

-191 KGVILT
+191 KGVMLT
-197 HHNLIAQIKMTIK
+197 HHNLIAQVKMTIK
-210 IQPVDETSVFLS
+210 IQPVDENSVFLS

-233 LGFLLPIL
+233 LGFLLPLL

-254 PAILLPAMQKVR
+254 PAILLPAMQKIK

-273 PLISEKIF
+273 PLIPEKIF
-281 KTNILAKFNKNLI
+281 KASILPQFNKHAI
-294 TRYLYKTIV
+294 TRYLYKTSI
-303 GRNILHRLAGNK
+303 GRKLLHRIAGKK
-315 LYKTFGG
+315 LHKTLGG
-322 RLVFFGI
+322 RLVFFGV
-329 GGAKLDYYT
+329 GGAKLNYYT

-365 LTHNVK
+365 LTYNVK
-371 PGSAGFKLEEID
+371 PGSAGFKLEEVD
-383 MKINDMNDDGIGE
+383 MKINDVNDCGIGE

-414 TDMVI
+414 TNTAI

-428 DLIKVNSSGR
+428 DLVNVNSLGR

-466 NNFRFVQ
+466 NNFKFVQ
-473 ESLVVEQKGKL
+473 ESLVIEQKGKL
-484 VAMVKINYEELGS
+484 VAMVKINYEELEM
-497 QYNRLKEEL
+497 QYNRFKEEL
-506 QNRFEENYRELEKN
+506 QSKIEENYRELEKSI
-520 VEELKVEIQSYVNSK
+520 EELKQEIQLYVNSN

-543 AVVVLPFA
+543 SVVVLPAA

-564 YLYA
+564 YLYG

>member
-1 MESNERNFDK
+1 MKIKNRESLR
-11 NGKNMEIKE
+11 
-20 RENVKTL
+20 TL
-27 KDLLEYSSTKFASKM
+27 KELLEYSSEKYASKM
-42 MNAFVGGVPVSYS
+42 MNAFLGGEPVSYK
-55 EFGEKVKNLRE
+55 EFGEKVCNLRK
-66 VLKSLGVKH
+66 VLKSSGIGH
-75 GDKIAIYTHNTTQYS
+75 GDKVAIYAHNTPKYS

-95 IVSIGAIVVPLL
+95 AVSMGAIVVPLL
-107 PDFSATEVENILN
+107 PDFSSAEVENILN
-120 HSESKMLFVTKRLRY
+120 HSESKALFVTKRLRY
-135 KVDNIN
+135 KVDAIN
-141 VPGVKIRLDVDT
+141 LPDLKIRFDVDT
-153 FSVYENNNIENEAES
+153 FAAYENSNTENETES
-168 IEQEV
+168 LEKEV
-173 FPDDIASIV
+173 LPDDIASIV

-191 KGVILT
+191 KGVMLT
-197 HHNLIAQIKMTIK
+197 HHNLIAQLKMVIK
-210 IQPVDETSVFLS
+210 IQPVDEYSVFLS

-233 LGFLLPIL
+233 LGFLLPIF
-241 GGSSVY
+241 GGASVY

-254 PAILLPAMQKVR
+254 PAILLPAMQKVK

-281 KTNILAKFNKNLI
+281 KNNILAKFNKNVI
-294 TRYLYKTIV
+294 TRYLYKTGV
-303 GRNILHRLAGNK
+303 GRRFLHRIAGKK

-358 APLLSAA
+358 APLLTAA

-383 MKINDMNDDGIGE
+383 MKINDINDCGIGE

-428 DLIKVNSSGR
+428 DLVNVNASGR
-438 IYIKGRLKNVILT
+438 ISIKGRLKNVILT
-451 SSGENIYPEDIESLI
+451 STGENIYPEDIESLI

-484 VAMVKINYEELGS
+484 VAMVKINYDELEL
-497 QYNRLKEEL
+497 QYNKLKEEL
-506 QNRFEENYRELEKN
+506 QTKIEENYRELEKSI
-520 VEELKVEIQSYVNSK
+520 EDLKQEIQLYVNSK